1 MRIKQ
6 LRSWTLGLLL
16 TSMAFIACKK
26 SNLDLNK
33 YDNLKIKP
41 EVLVPLAQIST
52 NAWDLLKNVDS
63 IRRDG
68 DGLIR
73 FVVSVSLGSIGAD
86 SILRKSAYP
95 RPM

>member
-6 LRSWTLGLLL
+6 LRTWTTSILLL
-16 TSMAFIACKK
+16 SVAFIACKK

-73 FVVSVSLGSIGAD
+73 FVVSDSLGSIGAD
-86 SILRKSAYP
+86 SILKK
-95 RPM
+95 